1 MCKIVLIRKSTTQNQ
16 LLLFLTC
23 SITLRECFRVL
34 NHSGHITL
42 SQEGQRNEQLNR
54 EPSHQALANTAEVI
68 PFQKVVQVD
77 RE

>member
-1 MCKIVLIRKSTTQNQ
+1 VDN
-16 LLLFLTC
+16 
-23 SITLRECFRVL
+23 
-34 NHSGHITL
+34 ITL